1 MSELTRT
8 LLFGGLGAVVL
19 ALAFVDLFVTTLT
32 VGGTGYF
39 TRRLPPL
46 LWRLTRATGRR
57 GAMAYAGMM
66 TLLGIAAV
74 WILLLWG
81 GWLLVFSADPW
92 SVVVAQTGRPA
103 GLVERTYF
111 VGYTLFTL
119 GLGDYRPHGGTWQ
132 MLTVLVVGSG
142 LTAVTLII
150 SYIVP
155 VVSAA
160 AQRRAL
166 ASHLAAL
173 GRSPRD
179 ILHRAWNGRDFQG
192 LEPHLQGLVG
202 RLTQQAQQHQVY
214 PVLSNFHPPDPDQAL
229 AVRLAALEE
238 ALLLLR
244 HAAPSDVRPRR
255 GEMEAVRDA
264 ATALLATLPGS
275 DRLTDG
281 APPPPPDPGV
291 LRAFGLTPCP
301 EADWR
306 RAVAAEDDR
315 RKRLRALVETEG
327 WSWRDVGCDEV
338 YPSG

>member
-1 MSELTRT
+1 MSDLART
-8 LLFGGLGAVVL
+8 LLFGGLGTVVL
-19 ALAFVDLFVTTLT
+19 ALAFLDLFVTTLT
-32 VGGTGYF
+32 VGGTGVF

-46 LWRLTRATGRR
+46 VWRLARATGRA
-57 GAMAYAGMM
+57 GAMSYAGMV
-66 TLLGIAAV
+66 TLLAVAMV

-103 GLVERTYF
+103 TVVERTYF

-119 GLGDYRPHGGTWQ
+119 GLGDYKPHGGTWQ
-132 MLTVLVVGSG
+132 MLSVLVVGSG

-192 LEPHLQGLVG
+192 LEAHLQDLVG

-214 PVLSNFHPPDPDQAL
+214 PVLSNFRPPEPDQAL
-229 AVRLAALEE
+229 TVRLAALEE

-244 HAAPSDVRPRR
+244 HAAPAAVRPHR
-255 GEMEAVRDA
+255 GEMQAVRDA

-275 DRLTDG
+275 DRVADVD
-281 APPPPPDPGV
+281 PPPPPDLGL
-291 LRAFGLTPCP
+291 LREFGLTPVP
-301 EADWR
+301 EDEWR
-306 RAVAAEDDR
+306 RAVAAEDER
-315 RKRLRALVETEG
+315 RRRLHALVETEG
-327 WSWRDVGCDEV
+327 WSWTNVTSDRH